1 MILLKDRIA
10 LLESDLLATP
20 PRISTYSDLPFAILR
35 YDPWEEWKARHEIR
49 LLSARLRNAGREVV
63 IISMASLLWEAI
75 ERCEGLEAIVQLEV
89 ERGFDAAQE
98 QVNVYL
104 SDPDWSPLADMLA
117 DKLKTLDRERTVAFL
132 VRAGAMAPAIYQM
145 SRLLDEMKGRTEVPA
160 VLFYPGTLE
169 GSRGL
174 RFVNLPERETQGNYR
189 VKIYG

>member
-1 MILLKDRIA
+1 
-10 LLESDLLATP
+10 
-20 PRISTYSDLPFAILR
+20 
-35 YDPWEEWKARHEIR
+35 
-49 LLSARLRNAGREVV
+49 
-63 IISMASLLWEAI
+63 MASLLWEAI

-89 ERGFDAAQE
+89 ERGFDAAHE

-145 SRLLDEMKGRTEVPA
+145 SRLLDEMKGRTEVPT
-160 VLFYPGTLE
+160 VPFYPGTLE

>member
-1 MILLKDRIA
+1 
-10 LLESDLLATP
+10 
-20 PRISTYSDLPFAILR
+20 
-35 YDPWEEWKARHEIR
+35 
-49 LLSARLRNAGREVV
+49 
-63 IISMASLLWEAI
+63 MASLLWEAI

-145 SRLLDEMKGRTEVPA
+145 SRLLDEMKGRTEVPT